1 LNLMV
6 PVFALALVAAAAQS
20 SAKPGCASIPY
31 PDVSQECSRRQ
42 AEADTLCKRDAWE
55 CVGLDTKPLRSDVAA
70 LSGKLEGVK
79 TEQDEMR
86 RQESEAGDDKSE
98 NLQLKIG
105 DLEGVIVQSSV
116 DLLAAEQTLEARL
129 AQIDLRITNGRQCR
143 DALIAVRDAF
153 KAATRQA
160 RFDPEAASKP
170 ANGPLIEQWAKAR
183 EEKDKAIE
191 KVVGGLDQCEKQRAG
206 EAGD

>member
-1 LNLMV
+1 MV

-86 RQESEAGDDKSE
+86 RQEPEAGDDKSE

-105 DLEGVIVQSSV
+105 DLEGVIESLRSHFQAEALKSSGASG
-116 DLLAAEQTLEARL
+116 DAAP
-129 AQIDLRITNGRQCR
+129 
-143 DALIAVRDAF
+143 
-153 KAATRQA
+153 AA
-160 RFDPEAASKP
+160 
-170 ANGPLIEQWAKAR
+170 
-183 EEKDKAIE
+183 
-191 KVVGGLDQCEKQRAG
+191 GG
-206 EAGD
+206 